1 MAAGRLLKSS
11 ILTWERITALQI
23 RWTWLTSSPW
33 AVWWPPYLFAVRQIH
48 SVDIEFLLWALSVWC
63 GCSRTRYHCRVRDL
77 ENVKTQN
84 PLGVGGEIL
93 IPNKV
98 TPTSKEEAGLKNV
111 YVLIIYYIII
121 HGGTVV
127 LSGNDTF
134 LTKKH
139 RLRLKK
145 IHNSVKA
152 CDILIKSN
160 VSERLWSVLFISVKK
175 KFFILSVAHN
185 DAFFVEIEPKKH
197 FLRGFTSVVLIDTGL
212 QHKLFSYFVWG
223 IYLKASSGDY
233 RKTWVETKS

>member
-134 LTKKH
+134 LTKNH

-145 IHNSVKA
+145 IHNSVKT

-160 VSERLWSVLFISVKK
+160 VSERLWSAFVISVKK
-175 KFFILSVAHN
+175 NFSFWAWPIMTFFLRKLGSKNI
-185 DAFFVEIEPKKH
+185 I
-197 FLRGFTSVVLIDTGL
+197 LRGFTSFFFNNYWIATQVI
-212 QHKLFSYFVWG
+212 KINW
-223 IYLKASSGDY
+223 IP
-233 RKTWVETKS
+233 